1 MPLHD
6 MLTVDRVARLAS
18 AGSRDAVIE
27 AAARLLAGAAAS
39 SGEITLIR
47 DSLRA
52 REALAS
58 TAIGHGV
65 ALPHGRLANLEDTR
79 CAFLQLT
86 PPVEF
91 GALDGQPVD
100 LVVAMAVPEHFVQEH
115 LHRLAEV
122 AQRFSDPAFRQT
134 LRAAGSPEALYRLL
148 VADRPVAPECR

>member
-6 MLTVDRVARLAS
+6 MLDGDRVARLAS
-18 AGSRDAVIE
+18 ADSRDAVID
-27 AAARLLAGAAAS
+27 AAARLLAGAAAPPQ
-39 SGEITLIR
+39 EVALIR

-65 ALPHGRLANLEDTR
+65 ALPHGRIADLEDTR
-79 CAFLQLT
+79 CAFLQLS
-86 PPVEF
+86 PAVDF

-100 LVVAMAVPEHFVQEH
+100 LVVAMAVPEHFAQEH

-122 AQRFSDPAFRQT
+122 AERFSDPGFRAA
-134 LRAAGSPEALYRLL
+134 LRAARTPTALYRLL
-148 VADRPVAPECR
+148 VTGQPNGG